1 MKRILVCD
9 DEPHILEGLRHLLR
23 APDREILVAPS
34 GIEALVRIERQVPD
48 LLITDVMM
56 PEMSGLEVVA
66 ALRTKPATKNLPII
80 ILTAKGQAGDA
91 TMARQAWGATVV
103 AKPFKPQELRDL
115 VSATVRGT
123 AASLPVPGQ
132 PVAARAMLPATI

>member
-23 APDREILVAPS
+23 DPDREILVASS
-34 GIEALVRIERQVPD
+34 GIEALDRIDRQVPD

-66 ALRTKPATKNLPII
+66 ALQAKPATKTLPII

-115 VSATVRGT
+115 VIGLFILGYSISRW
-123 AASLPVPGQ
+123 
-132 PVAARAMLPATI
+132 M